1 MTITFKALEAHDLPL
16 LHDWLC
22 RPHVVE
28 WWEPT
33 PTFPE
38 VQDDYLPRLAPQA
51 LPPLDAPA
59 GVVQYIAHEDGEP
72 FAYIQAY
79 RVMAHQAEGWWLE
92 ETDPF
97 ALGVDQ
103 FIGPGD
109 RLGQGLGTRLLQAFI
124 AFLFA
129 DPRVTRI
136 QTDPSPENGRAI
148 ACYRKAGF
156 KDVGEVETLDGPAW
170 LMRIVRS

>member
-1 MTITFKALEAHDLPL
+1 MTITFKALEADDLPM

-28 WWEPT
+28 WWEPA

-38 VQDDYLPRLAPQA
+38 VRDDYLPRLAPQE
-51 LPPLDAPA
+51 LQPLDAPA
-59 GVVQYIAHEDGEP
+59 GVVQYLAYEDGEP

-79 RVMAHQAEGWWLE
+79 RVMAHQADGWWPE

-103 FIGPGD
+103 FIGPPD
-109 RLGQGLGTRLLQAFI
+109 RLGRGLGTRLLQAFI

-129 DPRVTRI
+129 DPRVTGI